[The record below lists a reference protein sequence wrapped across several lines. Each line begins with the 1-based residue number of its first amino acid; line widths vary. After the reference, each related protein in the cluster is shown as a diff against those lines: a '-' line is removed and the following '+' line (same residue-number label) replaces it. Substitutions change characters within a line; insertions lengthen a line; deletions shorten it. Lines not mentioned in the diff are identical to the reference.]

1 MNNSDDLDPR
11 LQQLY
16 RQLAK
21 EQPSPELDAK
31 ILAAAQEATKKP
43 SRWLMPFSMA
53 ASVIMVSSLVLY
65 LAKQP
70 QQLEQALAVNSAK
83 SVVEPEI
90 AISQEDDK
98 LVAPEPVFDEISPP
112 APAKA
117 NKDISAEKK
126 SVVTQANEQQMA
138 TDMTSASPV
147 IASQEAKNTIERDAL
162 NDKPDQFDAPV
173 IAESQLAAQQ
183 PLLAAAPMASAGAMM
198 SSAKQEAVQKS
209 SKLRVDAKEK
219 ARNVM
224 SSRESLSIEH
234 VSLGMTR
241 IQVMAQGLRCEGDIC
256 HTEIKQPQQAT
267 YWGIATLNASLTAI
281 LSGDSVTKLV
291 LTQKIAAV
299 EQVKSSLLMI
309 GSESDQSCSD
319 EAGILVLSR
328 QSTSYLLNLRSMEAG
343 VSLTICSY

>member
-11 LQQLY
+11 LQHLY

-21 EQPSPELDAK
+21 EQPSPELDAN
-31 ILAAAQEATKKP
+31 ILAAAQHAIKKP
-43 SRWLMPFSMA
+43 SRWLMPFSIA
-53 ASVIMVSSLVLY
+53 ASVVMVSSLVLY

-98 LVAPEPVFDEISPP
+98 LVAPAFDEASPP

-126 SVVTQANEQQMA
+126 SVVTQANERRIA
-138 TDMTSASPV
+138 TDMTSAPSPV
-147 IASQEAKNTIERDAL
+147 IASQEANTVERDAL
-162 NDKPDQFDAPV
+162 NDKPDQFDAPI

-198 SSAKQEAVQKS
+198 SSAKQETVQKS

-219 ARNVM
+219 AINVM
-224 SSRESLSIEH
+224 PSRESLSIEH

-241 IQVMAQGLRCEGDIC
+241 TQVMAQGLRCEGDIC
-256 HTEIKQPQQAT
+256 HTEIKQPQQAA

-291 LTQKIAAV
+291 LTQKIAAI

-309 GSESDQSCSD
+309 GSESDQLCSD
-319 EAGILVLSR
+319 EMGILVLSR